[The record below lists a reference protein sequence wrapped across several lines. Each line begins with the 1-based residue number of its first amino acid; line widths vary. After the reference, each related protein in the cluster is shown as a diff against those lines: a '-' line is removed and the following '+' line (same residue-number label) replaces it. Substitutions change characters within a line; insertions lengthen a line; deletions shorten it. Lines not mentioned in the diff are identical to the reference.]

1 MRRPLSR
8 PPASW
13 TCPSTG
19 PTKQYFK
26 TPILAVFARDR
37 TTAIRGMRVVP
48 PYVHMMMLAHARGAW
63 RRVCLAQ
70 DGSEK
75 VLQGQRDGGGD
86 RETGPFIFRG
96 AVQPPHPALRA
107 TFSPPGRRDSVATR
121 RFLSKPYSLHETAP
135 LAPSSPRR
143 GEGGPKGRMRGPRG
157 TDVTATSRSYRP
169 TPSTAAAGAITA
181 PPSRSPCPSAQSAAT
196 TARASRRRARKRQQR
211 RARHQLSPPSA

>member
-63 RRVCLAQ
+63 RRVCRAL
-70 DGSEK
+70 DGFGK
-75 VLQGQRDGGGD
+75 GIAGATGWRWGPGD
-86 RETGPFIFRG
+86 R
-96 AVQPPHPALRA
+96 ALHFPRCRA
-107 TFSPPGRRDSVATR
+107 
-121 RFLSKPYSLHETAP
+121 
-135 LAPSSPRR
+135 APSSGPSGHLLPA
-143 GEGGPKGRMRGPRG
+143 GEKG
-157 TDVTATSRSYRP
+157 
-169 TPSTAAAGAITA
+169 
-181 PPSRSPCPSAQSAAT
+181 
-196 TARASRRRARKRQQR
+196 QR
-211 RARHQLSPPSA
+211 RHAPLPVKALFVTRDCAACSVFSPAGRRWPEGPDEGATGHRRHRH